1 MSSWRD
7 RANYLLASIIVFLL
21 DQITK
26 RVVTEGMTQHES
38 ITVIPDF
45 LNMTYIHNRGAVFGL
60 GSSVTS
66 PYLSW
71 GLSILSVVSL
81 AIILIYFLRLNVRNS
96 RMYFGLALVLGG
108 AIGNLY
114 DRLRYGYVIDFIDL
128 HWYEHHWPFFNVADM
143 AICIGVGLLLISM
156 SAKTEPADASTAPV
170 NAATQSEQ

>member
-1 MSSWRD
+1 MSAWKD

-26 RVVTEGMTQHES
+26 KIVTQGMMQHES

-45 LNMTYIHNRGAVFGL
+45 LNITYIHNRGAVFGL

-81 AIILIYFLRLNVRNS
+81 AVILVYFLRLNVRNS
-96 RMYFGLALVLGG
+96 KMYFGLALVLGG
-108 AIGNLY
+108 ALGNLY
-114 DRLRYGYVIDFIDL
+114 DRLSYGYVIDFIDM
-128 HWYEHHWPFFNVADM
+128 HWFEHHWPFFNVADM
-143 AICIGVGLLLISM
+143 SICIGVGLLLISM
-156 SAKTEPADASTAPV
+156 SVKAEESPAAIESTVSEP
-170 NAATQSEQ
+170 